1 MIVLPWRLEPN
12 DRPEEEEDGGAHSRW
27 SVPDEE
33 QAPPDTVAVV
43 ITVESRVRV
52 TFDGSDPATH
62 GLLLRQG
69 EHVLPIAGGRMLKA
83 ANAGDTPAM
92 ISILWLRYREEEPE
106 GGGGGGLAKKKR

>member
-12 DRPEEEEDGGAHSRW
+12 PGPDEDGSAHRRW

-33 QAPPDTVAVV
+33 EAPPDTVAVL

-52 TFDGSDPATH
+52 TVDGSDPAR

-69 EHVLPIAGGRMLKA
+69 EHVLPIAGGRMLRVV
-83 ANAGDTPAM
+83 NADDGPAM
-92 ISILWLRYREEEPE
+92 VSILWLRYRSS
-106 GGGGGGLAKKKR
+106 GGGGSLGA